1 MSTPST
7 KPKILLTGAT
17 GYVGGRLLRAL
28 QGAGYPVRCLARRS
42 QFLASRADPNTEIVT
57 GDCLDAVTLSAAC
70 AGVHTAYY
78 LVHSMGSTGDFA
90 EQDLWVLTAFPPRA
104 SHVDSPRGCPPP

>member
-28 QGAGYPVRCLARRS
+28 QGAAYPVRCLARQP
-42 QFLASRADPNTEIVT
+42 QFLASRVDPQTEIVT
-57 GDCLDAVTLSAAC
+57 GDCLDAATPSLVRAAPVS
-70 AGVHTAYY
+70 G
-78 LVHSMGSTGDFA
+78 
-90 EQDLWVLTAFPPRA
+90 
-104 SHVDSPRGCPPP
+104 